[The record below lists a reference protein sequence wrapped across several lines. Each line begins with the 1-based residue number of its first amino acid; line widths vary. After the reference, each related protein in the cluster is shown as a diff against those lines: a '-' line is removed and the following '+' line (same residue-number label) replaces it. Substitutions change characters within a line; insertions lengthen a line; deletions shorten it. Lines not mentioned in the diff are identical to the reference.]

1 MIPKPPKLPKM
12 PSPLPMDLEGNVKL
26 GVKTLIALLMVVVTG
41 VASLMGL
48 WSTIPTKADLE
59 RLFFNHEG
67 SEVAHP
73 RTTKALQDIREK
85 ALLLESRAQRLEE
98 NQTTTRN
105 DVAYIRARI
114 DFLTEHTVRE
124 AAVQRA
130 SGGRRAG
137 EEAVQRLRSG
147 ESPDEA
153 LAGTDDL

>member
-1 MIPKPPKLPKM
+1 
-12 PSPLPMDLEGNVKL
+12 MDLEGNVKL

-48 WSTIPTKADLE
+48 WSTIPTKRDLE
-59 RLFFNHEG
+59 KLFFDHEG
-67 SEVAHP
+67 SEASHP
-73 RTTKALQDIREK
+73 RITQALRDIREK
-85 ALLLESRAQRLEE
+85 SLLMESRAQRLEE
-98 NQTTTRN
+98 NQNTTRN

-153 LAGTDDL
+153 LAGTNDL